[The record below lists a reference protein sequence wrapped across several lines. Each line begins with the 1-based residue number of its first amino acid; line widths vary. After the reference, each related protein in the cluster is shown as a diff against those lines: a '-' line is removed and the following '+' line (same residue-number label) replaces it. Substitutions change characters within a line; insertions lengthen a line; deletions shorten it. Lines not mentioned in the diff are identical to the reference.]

1 MDEEVI
7 PEYQAILKAARCL
20 PPAEQW
26 RLAQELVAGEH
37 FVALW
42 EDWQSRLAA
51 QGDVASD
58 AEIDAT
64 VAQVRAERRRGRR

>member
-1 MDEEVI
+1 MAEEVI
-7 PEYQAILKAARCL
+7 HEYQAILKAARCL

-26 RLAQELVAGEH
+26 RLAKDLVAGEH

-58 AEIDAT
+58 AEIAAT
-64 VAQVRAERRRGRR
+64 VTQVRAERRRGRR

>member
-1 MDEEVI
+1 MAEEVMH
-7 PEYQAILKAARCL
+7 EYQAILKAARYL

-26 RLAQELVAGEH
+26 RLAKELVAGEH

-58 AEIDAT
+58 PEIDAT
-64 VAQVRAERRRGRR
+64 VAQVRAERRRGRQ